1 MWYDYNGNYSELPGG
16 GGLADIYDL
25 TLRRGSVSVG
35 PYNLGEQAA
44 DIDLASLFSGYAT
57 ESWVASNFTLPTA
70 SASVLGGIKVG
81 SGLTIDANG
90 VLTNAITA
98 TASVDSNTGNP
109 SVAVTINNGNISFA
123 FSNLKGDQGN
133 TGSSVDYPYEL
144 VNNLTTD
151 DSTKGLTAAMGKRIG
166 DNISQLGQEVIID
179 GAERS
184 EFAYSQLSSATPN
197 IQLPTSIAFEQV
209 GDFVEIKAKA
219 KDAGFLFRRNSSY
232 NQPRIKY
239 EAANTLTI
247 RMTSADSAFS
257 LQNSSVNW
265 ATIQT
270 IKILLA
276 AHPTDT
282 TWNFEYYLDGSK
294 IGTKTVTTSGA
305 AAFFNQ
311 IGYRSTA
318 DVYYVR
324 GITNGVPFA
333 YTKLSE
339 IQSATGITDIYDTV
353 SVPSLLK
360 LDNRLGIAEQG
371 IAALKGKVDGED
383 MFYSYRK
390 SVSTYNISSAFYIY
404 QRLKNDIYTRT
415 TIGYYNYS
423 GSAGHPNGY
432 WRIERINI
440 GTIINGVWTN
450 IQEQV
455 ITAGENEFV
464 LQWLAGT
471 GYNFS
476 GGFSG
481 GFHFGEKIADL
492 SDAWVEFV
500 MDGKRLSTD
509 VDIPLTP
516 CKSFYYR
523 EYSAIYQ
530 HNDNTIAAWHLKE
543 SHFWDGGYE
552 VVNDVKF
559 VQALDYF
566 AYPGIVCVSRWLSEK
581 AMPEGVA
588 TITDMGDGSTTIAE
602 QFKSNGHSIHYEG
615 NGYACDVTSEVL
627 FGADDTQCQRVVY
640 NSSTYNKFYRRNPN
654 TSGSTSNRLCGITKV
669 RIKKN

>member
-1 MWYDYNGNYSELPGG
+1 MKTKTAYKKAETKKKSVAEIICERLIAKIKEEKKLPWERTFLPVRPFNYISRKQYRGINLLLLQGCYAWITQKQLYDYNVRTKEPRTFKVVDKDNWSIACFYKVIDRELTNEEWEDYNSGKHVKNLYEVDGELRIKYFILRYTKVYPVDNIADDDGNPLPDLSEY
-16 GGLADIYDL
+16 A
-25 TLRRGSVSVG
+25 TMSWVE
-35 PYNLGEQAA
+35 EQ
-44 DIDLASLFSGYAT
+44 GYAT

-543 SHFWDGGYE
+543 SHFWDGG
-552 VVNDVKF
+552 
-559 VQALDYF
+559 
-566 AYPGIVCVSRWLSEK
+566 
-581 AMPEGVA
+581 
-588 TITDMGDGSTTIAE
+588 
-602 QFKSNGHSIHYEG
+602 
-615 NGYACDVTSEVL
+615 
-627 FGADDTQCQRVVY
+627 
-640 NSSTYNKFYRRNPN
+640 
-654 TSGSTSNRLCGITKV
+654 
-669 RIKKN
+669 